1 LDGLQRGPIKI
12 GEFKQENDWIELVVS
27 TIQKRISTYSENDLF
42 SIQAL
47 IRDRRELYQEKIVEL
62 KKDSVKNKSEINE
75 LNLKIKDEELKVE
88 SWKEENQRRGH
99 NYIPFFVNLLQILA
113 QKNELT
119 KNEKKNIESQRSI
132 WNDSSLLSD
141 ILKENFSKSGKLEFL
156 EEAQNILKKE
166 FLTNL
171 GDWKKLSNEDKTEF
185 PLGLKNIF
193 DKFIS
198 KFLISLTKN
207 LPFKSTKKLKKI
219 ILKKSRKNQKLK
231 TVGQM
236 NILK

>member
-1 LDGLQRGPIKI
+1 
-12 GEFKQENDWIELVVS
+12 
-27 TIQKRISTYSENDLF
+27 
-42 SIQAL
+42 
-47 IRDRRELYQEKIVEL
+47 
-62 KKDSVKNKSEINE
+62 
-75 LNLKIKDEELKVE
+75 
-88 SWKEENQRRGH
+88 
-99 NYIPFFVNLLQILA
+99 
-113 QKNELT
+113 LT